1 MSDAWAIV
9 TAGLG
14 GSVVTGGLAVALE
27 AVRVRADRIARIQA
41 DRKAAYSDL
50 LAASGMVIDWAGAMH
65 VTMELRSGLKEGMDV
80 TFGHRKLLDAL
91 DIMQSRSPV
100 SVALFKAW
108 SAAWVVASAD
118 GIRCANDVVDA
129 AQGALGAA
137 TTRGEARGR
146 VDRTIRG
153 EAWTPKQL
161 EDWSRAIER
170 VAQAR
175 RSLALLARKE
185 IGVEVAEVFTVGGRP
200 REDSAANDAAI
211 HRQTH
216 D

>member
-14 GSVVTGGLAVALE
+14 GSVVTGGVAVILGRA
-27 AVRVRADRIARIQA
+27 RVRADERTRLQT

-50 LAASGMVIDWAGAMH
+50 LAASGMVTEWAGAMH
-65 VTMELRSGLKEGMDV
+65 VTMELRSGLKEGLDV
-80 TFGHRKLLDAL
+80 TLRHRKLLDPL
-91 DIMQSRSPV
+91 DLMSARAPV
-100 SVALFKAW
+100 SEALFRAW

-118 GIRCANDVVDA
+118 GIRCANEVVDA
-129 AQGALGAA
+129 AQAALGAA

-153 EAWTPKQL
+153 EAWTPEQL
-161 EDWSRAIER
+161 EDWNKANQRLA
-170 VAQAR
+170 AAR

-185 IGVEVAEVFTVGGRP
+185 LGVEVAEVFTVGNRSGA
-200 REDSAANDAAI
+200 DSVTPDPADPTA
-211 HRQTH
+211 TH